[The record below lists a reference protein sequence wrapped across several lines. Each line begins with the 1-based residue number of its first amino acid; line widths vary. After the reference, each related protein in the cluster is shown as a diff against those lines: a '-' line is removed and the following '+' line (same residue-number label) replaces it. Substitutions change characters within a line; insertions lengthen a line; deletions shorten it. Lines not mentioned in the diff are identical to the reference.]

1 MDKTFKKLKSINY
14 IMKYMWITEKRYI
27 LFRIPEIILKSI
39 QPFVMVI
46 FPKIII
52 DQLLYSESEYLF
64 NDILKIICIMVGIN
78 LLIKGALVFLNTCLT
93 NAYNSFDSKHVINIG
108 KKIMSLEYK
117 NVEDSRILDIFQ
129 RAKNTNY
136 CEDMYSAIAG
146 LIANAITCIGLFAIL
161 AQLKLV
167 VILLILVVVVI
178 NVMCNKRT
186 QQYDYQWYVDATP
199 YRRVQ
204 DYLLGVMHGFQ
215 YGKEVRIY
223 KLEEYI
229 SKKYARFSNKFL
241 RSLFKVT
248 IKFLKL
254 NMVTTVVNL
263 IQEGLLYVYLA
274 YKVIVDHLTIGNF
287 TMLLNSVQKLTECLI
302 GISANVVSIGRSV
315 QYIDELYYIMHLE
328 ERNQSNNVS
337 LPDLSAFVIEFEN
350 VSFQYPGCDQYVL
363 KNINTKIYANQKVS
377 IVGTNGSGK
386 TTFIKLIL
394 RLYQPT
400 EGKIKLN
407 GIDIQDIDYESY
419 MKSFAAVFQDYK
431 IFAYSINENIAMDEE
446 YDSELIDLVISKLN
460 MQKMM
465 DKLPKGKDTVMYK
478 FLNEDGIELSGGE
491 QQKLVIARALY
502 KQTPILILD
511 EPTAALDPLMEYE
524 IYRCINEEISDKCIL
539 FISHRLSITKYCDDV
554 LVFNQGNIVQ
564 QGTHEQLMKDE
575 SGIYYE
581 MYTCQAEFYEDQKQK

>member
-1 MDKTFKKLKSINY
+1 
-14 IMKYMWITEKRYI
+14 
-27 LFRIPEIILKSI
+27 
-39 QPFVMVI
+39 
-46 FPKIII
+46 
-52 DQLLYSESEYLF
+52 
-64 NDILKIICIMVGIN
+64 
-78 LLIKGALVFLNTCLT
+78 
-93 NAYNSFDSKHVINIG
+93 
-108 KKIMSLEYK
+108 
-117 NVEDSRILDIFQ
+117 
-129 RAKNTNY
+129 
-136 CEDMYSAIAG
+136 
-146 LIANAITCIGLFAIL
+146 
-161 AQLKLV
+161 
-167 VILLILVVVVI
+167 
-178 NVMCNKRT
+178 
-186 QQYDYQWYVDATP
+186 
-199 YRRVQ
+199 
-204 DYLLGVMHGFQ
+204 
-215 YGKEVRIY
+215 
-223 KLEEYI
+223 
-229 SKKYARFSNKFL
+229 
-241 RSLFKVT
+241 
-248 IKFLKL
+248 
-254 NMVTTVVNL
+254 MVTTVVNL

-350 VSFQYPGCDQYVL
+350 VSFQYPGYDQYVL